1 MNHLIQRGTKWEFA
15 FTLWRVWDQA
25 LKGRDYSGV
34 RVEFK
39 VSHHLASSLPFPG
52 GQWSMSS
59 KAPWLWSHGSLCL
72 ECPSSPLLPGKQI
85 HLSRPSS
92 STTSSKKPYHSL
104 SLPPTHPCRL
114 DHVVLLS
121 HYSLHKSVFQ
131 NPWHF
136 MLVFIFMPLSSIK
149 LSAFSD

>member
-1 MNHLIQRGTKWEFA
+1 MKGT
-15 FTLWRVWDQA
+15 
-25 LKGRDYSGV
+25 DYSRV
-34 RVEFK
+34 LVEFK

-92 STTSSKKPYHSL
+92 STTSSKKPYR
-104 SLPPTHPCRL
+104 C
-114 DHVVLLS
+114 LS
-121 HYSLHKSVFQ
+121 HPHIPVDLTVLFFCPTILYTKVYSKTHDTSCWYLCVCLCIVANGQPFQ
-131 NPWHF
+131 TRLYHPHT
-136 MLVFIFMPLSSIK
+136 PT
-149 LSAFSD
+149 A